1 MGNYYYNCDK
11 NEQINRD
18 KIISADLNIYVCGN
32 INTFSNEEDEFYL
45 FDMTAWRNNNVL
57 DQIFDKMDK
66 TNNGSIQLNDSNNI
80 QYQYKFRQK
89 IKDNKIYNAFL
100 FLNKADEKFL
110 DFLFEHLYEIDI
122 KNENKNVI
130 LFYGEDH
137 EIINC
142 LKKLEE
148 KSAETIPFLII
159 INNSEYNDDLKYIN
173 YIPNIN
179 KIKSTLEKE
188 NENISENELFN
199 LCEKALVN
207 YINMKLFRIDMYY
220 NQLGYNLNM
229 INPMDETYLKIKVYI
244 TIGLF
249 GYSGCGK
256 STLINLVFNELV
268 AKTSPSSV
276 DVTTKCKE
284 YYLPIP
290 KNDDEDIGQIRFL
303 DLPGI
308 SGEKNYHNIVKP
320 ELIKKLQKYR
330 RKMEQIDVA
339 LFFIPNGNI
348 REFTD
353 VGLELV
359 DLLKENNI
367 KIIFVVNG
375 EIKESD
381 KKTKSQKIRNQ
392 LKDKGVLNQD
402 LSNIIYTNFYQ
413 NCKHT
418 KKEGISKLFENI
430 IKEIEI
436 KDKKFKVEDLNIEN
450 YNEKLNNLSKCNR
463 IFENYSNMK
472 AIKEKAKVNANLSVT
487 GYSALALGSSAI
499 SLVVPVDDYAL
510 TIGYQVAMVYTIFNI
525 YELKPRDYNI
535 VDIIITGGNR
545 IERKEKIKQEIK
557 KNENSDEQENKENS
571 QSFIGGVKKIKNSA
585 IYAGQ
590 YGIKKVAAKEAEK
603 VVVEKTIKTV
613 VTDTIEIAAL
623 NTATN
628 SMETLL
634 VNTAEKAVTNSIEK
648 IALESS
654 KQLVQSG
661 LKEGANIMVDIAKE
675 GFIGVMEEGGEQIL
689 VSGSKESVKTI
700 TETILIKQGGKPW
713 LINLGKVVPIIGTV
727 ISASMNTYTTAIL
740 GKRMVDKLDK
750 EFEDNQQR
758 QVDLIKGIIY
768 GIFNIIEQMKSIIE
782 DEHNEIKF

>member
-1 MGNYYYNCDK
+1 MIK

-18 KIISADLNIYVCGN
+18 KNISADLNIYVCGN

-57 DQIFDKMDK
+57 DQIFDKIDK

-229 INPMDETYLKIKVYI
+229 INPTDETYLKIKVYI

-256 STLINLVFNELV
+256 STLINLVFNEIV

-320 ELIKKLQKYR
+320 ELIKKLQEYR

-499 SLVVPVDDYAL
+499 SLVVPVVDYAL

-585 IYAGQ
+585 IYARQ
-590 YGIKKVAAKEAEK
+590 YGIKKVATKEAEK

-654 KQLVQSG
+654 KQLFQSG

>member
-1 MGNYYYNCDK
+1 MIK

-32 INTFSNEEDEFYL
+32 INIFSNEEDEFYL
-45 FDMTAWRNNNVL
+45 FDMIAWRNNNVL
-57 DQIFDKMDK
+57 EQIFNKMDK

-89 IKDNKIYNAFL
+89 IKDNNIYNAFL

-173 YIPNIN
+173 CIPNIN

-256 STLINLVFNELV
+256 STLINLLFNELV

-320 ELIKKLQKYR
+320 EL
-330 RKMEQIDVA
+330 M
-339 LFFIPNGNI
+339 
-348 REFTD
+348 
-353 VGLELV
+353 
-359 DLLKENNI
+359 
-367 KIIFVVNG
+367 
-375 EIKESD
+375 
-381 KKTKSQKIRNQ
+381 
-392 LKDKGVLNQD
+392 
-402 LSNIIYTNFYQ
+402 
-413 NCKHT
+413 
-418 KKEGISKLFENI
+418 
-430 IKEIEI
+430 
-436 KDKKFKVEDLNIEN
+436 KKF
-450 YNEKLNNLSKCNR
+450 
-463 IFENYSNMK
+463 
-472 AIKEKAKVNANLSVT
+472 
-487 GYSALALGSSAI
+487 
-499 SLVVPVDDYAL
+499 
-510 TIGYQVAMVYTIFNI
+510 
-525 YELKPRDYNI
+525 
-535 VDIIITGGNR
+535 
-545 IERKEKIKQEIK
+545 QE
-557 KNENSDEQENKENS
+557 
-571 QSFIGGVKKIKNSA
+571 
-585 IYAGQ
+585 
-590 YGIKKVAAKEAEK
+590 
-603 VVVEKTIKTV
+603 
-613 VTDTIEIAAL
+613 
-623 NTATN
+623 
-628 SMETLL
+628 
-634 VNTAEKAVTNSIEK
+634 
-648 IALESS
+648 
-654 KQLVQSG
+654 
-661 LKEGANIMVDIAKE
+661 
-675 GFIGVMEEGGEQIL
+675 
-689 VSGSKESVKTI
+689 
-700 TETILIKQGGKPW
+700 
-713 LINLGKVVPIIGTV
+713 
-727 ISASMNTYTTAIL
+727 
-740 GKRMVDKLDK
+740 
-750 EFEDNQQR
+750 
-758 QVDLIKGIIY
+758 
-768 GIFNIIEQMKSIIE
+768 
-782 DEHNEIKF
+782 

>member
-32 INTFSNEEDEFYL
+32 INIFSNEEDEFYL
-45 FDMTAWRNNNVL
+45 FDMIAWRNNNVL
-57 DQIFDKMDK
+57 AQIFDKMDK

-256 STLINLVFNELV
+256 STLINLLFNELV

-284 YYLPIP
+284 YYLPIQ
-290 KNDDEDIGQIRFL
+290 KTDDEDIGQIRFL

-320 ELIKKLQKYR
+320 ELMKKFQEYR
-330 RKMEQIDVA
+330 GKMEQIDVA

-499 SLVVPVDDYAL
+499 SLVVPVVDYAL

-545 IERKEKIKQEIK
+545 IEIKEKIKQEIK

-585 IYAGQ
+585 SYAG
-590 YGIKKVAAKEAEK
+590 
-603 VVVEKTIKTV
+603 
-613 VTDTIEIAAL
+613 
-623 NTATN
+623 
-628 SMETLL
+628 
-634 VNTAEKAVTNSIEK
+634 
-648 IALESS
+648 
-654 KQLVQSG
+654 
-661 LKEGANIMVDIAKE
+661 
-675 GFIGVMEEGGEQIL
+675 
-689 VSGSKESVKTI
+689 
-700 TETILIKQGGKPW
+700 
-713 LINLGKVVPIIGTV
+713 
-727 ISASMNTYTTAIL
+727 
-740 GKRMVDKLDK
+740 
-750 EFEDNQQR
+750 
-758 QVDLIKGIIY
+758 
-768 GIFNIIEQMKSIIE
+768 
-782 DEHNEIKF
+782 